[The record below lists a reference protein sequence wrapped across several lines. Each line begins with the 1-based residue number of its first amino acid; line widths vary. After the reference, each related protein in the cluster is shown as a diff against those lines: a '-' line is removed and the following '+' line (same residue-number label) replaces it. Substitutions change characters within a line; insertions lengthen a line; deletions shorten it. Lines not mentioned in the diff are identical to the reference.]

1 MNHSEQVIYVD
12 NDGLKQRNQRAGAQR
27 EKSATT
33 ASAPA
38 PRLSGDL
45 KQKVKGLVQLAREKG
60 FLTRED
66 IQQAINGAADDQE
79 QVFRRLRDLEIEI
92 VDETEGLPPERPP
105 VAQPERAIAT
115 PARLDELDDP
125 LRLYLKQMA
134 LVPLLTS
141 EQEIEISKR
150 IQNFEE
156 QIRAH

>member
-12 NDGLKQRNQRAGAQR
+12 NDALKQRNERAGAQR
-27 EKSATT
+27 DKSAAT

-66 IQQAINGAADDQE
+66 IHHAINGAAEDQE

-92 VDETEGLPPERPP
+92 VDETEGLPPERPA
-105 VAQPERAIAT
+105 VAAQPEPPT

-125 LRLYLKQMA
+125 LR
-134 LVPLLTS
+134 
-141 EQEIEISKR
+141 
-150 IQNFEE
+150 
-156 QIRAH
+156 

>member
-1 MNHSEQVIYVD
+1 MNHSEQVIIESED
-12 NDGLKQRNQRAGAQR
+12 ALKPRNERSNGHR
-27 EKSATT
+27 DKPGVT
-33 ASAPA
+33 APTPA

-66 IQQAINGAADDQE
+66 IQQAINGATEDQE

-125 LRLYLKQMA
+125 LRLYLKQM
-134 LVPLLTS
+134 
-141 EQEIEISKR
+141 
-150 IQNFEE
+150 
-156 QIRAH
+156 